1 MSSKG
6 KKQPKR
12 IKKPKVRM
20 RETRGPIQAGD
31 WKILRWIDP
40 STNKE
45 NKLLIPVKS
54 TANVAGVYV
63 GAGEYPRII
72 ATGALETTQVDQL
85 ALSVSNSLGKSIPP
99 QDFTVSTHR
108 HRNFCPHCGGK
119 L

>member
-1 MSSKG
+1 
-6 KKQPKR
+6 
-12 IKKPKVRM
+12 M
-20 RETRGPIQAGD
+20 RETRGPIQAGN

-54 TANVAGVYV
+54 TTNVAGVYV

-72 ATGALETTQVDQL
+72 ATGALETTQIAQL
-85 ALSVSNSLGKSIPP
+85 ALSVSNSLGKSISP
-99 QDFTVSTHR
+99 QDFIISTHR
-108 HRNFCPHCGGK
+108 YRNFCPHCGGK